1 VCSLRRAL
9 QDLPHLLRPPATSG
23 CSDLPDIELAGN
35 RVVAGMTD
43 RLYLSN

>member
-1 VCSLRRAL
+1 
-9 QDLPHLLRPPATSG
+9 LPHLNVRPPATSG

-35 RVVAGMTD
+35 RVVAGMTG